1 MSIRTR
7 LALAFLILAGAGFT
21 MLIRWTLNDIR
32 PRYLATMEESLVDTA
47 TLLASLVETEMRAED
62 LNTEPL
68 RLAFENARRK
78 QLSARIYEVTKGS
91 INTRVYV
98 TDGRGIVV
106 FDSDAGRDEG
116 ADYSRWNDV
125 MRTLRGEYGARA
137 SRTDPDD
144 WTTEVLYVA
153 APIMQADRIVGVLT
167 VAKPSDSVAQFV
179 ATAGTKFSVA
189 GAIAAMAVIALG
201 VITTIWI
208 TQPVEALTR
217 YAQAVRDGKRVPPP
231 RLGRNEI
238 GALGEAFEEMRQA
251 LEGKRYV
258 EEYVQVL
265 THELKSPLSAI
276 RGAAELLEEDM
287 PVEQRR
293 HFLANLRAE
302 TARIQD
308 LVDRMLQLSALE
320 NRNELRDVED
330 VDVVEL
336 IGDVLEGLETAL
348 AAKRLRVDRA
358 VDATHLLRGE
368 RFLLRQAVTN
378 LLQNAIDF
386 SEIDGTIGVKAGV
399 DDGGAIIAIADDG
412 PGVPEYA
419 LPRIFDRF
427 YSLRR
432 AGTGRK
438 SSGLG
443 LAFVKEVAELHGG
456 RITLENRPE
465 RGALATLSLPRTPA
479 RRE

>member
-21 MLIRWTLNDIR
+21 MLIRWTVNDLR
-32 PRYLATMEESLVDTA
+32 PRYLATMEESMVDTA
-47 TLLASLVETEMRAED
+47 TVLAALVEIDGTD
-62 LNTEPL
+62 PL
-68 RLAFENARRK
+68 REAFDEAGRR
-78 QLSARIYEVTKGS
+78 QLSAQIYEVSKPA

-98 TDGRGIVV
+98 TDAEGIVV
-106 FDSDAGRDEG
+106 FDSDNGRDEG

-144 WTTEVLYVA
+144 WTTEVLYIA
-153 APIMQADRIVGVLT
+153 APIVRDGEIVGSLT

-179 ATAGTKFSVA
+179 ATAATKLMSAGAVA
-189 GAIAAMAVIALG
+189 GLAVVVLG

-208 TQPVEALTR
+208 THPVEALTR
-217 YAQAVRDGKRVPPP
+217 YAKAVRDGRRAALP
-231 RLGRNEI
+231 RLGHNEI
-238 GALGEAFEEMRQA
+238 GALGGAFEEMRHA
-251 LEGKRYV
+251 LEGKQYV
-258 EEYVQVL
+258 EDYVQVL

-287 PVEQRR
+287 PAAQRQ
-293 HFLANLRAE
+293 HFLGNLRAE
-302 TARIQD
+302 TARMQD

-320 NRNELRDVED
+320 NRDALRDVAD
-330 VDVVEL
+330 VDVAALVNET
-336 IGDVLEGLETAL
+336 LESLAPTI
-348 AAKRLRVDRA
+348 AAKGLRVERRVDGPCTVRA
-358 VDATHLLRGE
+358 EH
-368 RFLLRQAVTN
+368 FLLRQAVAN

-386 SEIDGTIGVKAGV
+386 SPTGGTLSVSARTEDGSVSFSV
-399 DDGGAIIAIADDG
+399 ADEG
-412 PGVPEYA
+412 PGIPEYA

-432 AGTGRK
+432 ADTGRK

-443 LAFVKEVAELHGG
+443 LAFVKEVAELHHGQV
-456 RITLENRPE
+456 TVQNRPDT
-465 RGALATLSLPRTPA
+465 GAIAALTLPA
-479 RRE
+479 N